1 VATIIIFI
9 LILGVLIFVHEM
21 GHFLAAV
28 RNGIKA
34 DEFGFGFPP
43 RIFGLFKDE
52 KSGKHKFVLGN
63 REVKSKNTV
72 YSLNWIPLGGFVKIK
87 GENGEGAS
95 ESDSFSAQP
104 AWTRIK
110 VLAAGVAM
118 NFFLAWILLSIVLM
132 IGAPQAID
140 DNADAPNAKVQIS
153 QIVPGAPAE
162 KMGLKIGDEIL
173 AARLSAGGAAGAERE
188 NWSEIKTA
196 GRMQTLTAKSKGRKI
211 ILKIKRGQETLEL
224 KGTPRIEYPEGQGP
238 LGISLART
246 AIVSYPW
253 YESIW
258 RGLLAVFDLTL
269 AIFIALGGII
279 RNLFLGEGMAMDI
292 AGPVGIAVMTKQAAA
307 LGLVY
312 VLQFAAIL
320 SVNLGIINGLPFPA
334 LDGGR
339 ILFILIEKIKGSRV
353 SQKVEQALHTAGFFL
368 LIALMV
374 VVTFRDFIR
383 FEIVDKIKGLF
394 G

>member
-1 VATIIIFI
+1 MATIIIFI

-21 GHFLAAV
+21 GHFLVAI

-43 RIFGLFKDE
+43 RICGFVKDE
-52 KSGKHKFVLGN
+52 ETGKYKFIWGGK
-63 REVKSKNTV
+63 EVKSKNTI

-87 GENGEGAS
+87 GESGENKS
-95 ESDSFSAQP
+95 EADSFAGRP

-162 KMGLKIGDEIL
+162 EMGLKIGDEIC
-173 AARLSAGGAAGAERE
+173 AAGVAGQEVRDK
-188 NWSEIKTA
+188 IKTTKEIQILA
-196 GRMQTLTAKSKGRKI
+196 SENKGREI

-224 KGTPRIEYPEGQGP
+224 KGAPRMKYPENQGP

-246 AIVSYPW
+246 AIVSYSW

-258 RGLLAVFDLTL
+258 RGLTAVFDLTL
-269 AIFIALGGII
+269 AIFAALGGII
-279 RNLFLGEGMAMDI
+279 KGLFSGGGVPADI
-292 AGPVGIAVMTKQAAA
+292 AGPVGIAVLTKQAAA

-312 VLQFAAIL
+312 ILQFTAIL
-320 SVNLGIINGLPFPA
+320 SINLGIINGLPFPA

-339 ILFILIEKIKGSRV
+339 ILFILIEKIKGSQV

-394 G
+394 

>member
-1 VATIIIFI
+1 MATIIIFI
-9 LILGVLIFVHEM
+9 LILGVLIFVHEA

-43 RIFGLFKDE
+43 RICGLFKDE
-52 KSGKHKFVLGN
+52 KSGKYRFVLGN
-63 REVKSKNTV
+63 REIKSKNTV

-162 KMGLKIGDEIL
+162 KMGLKIGDEIC
-173 AARLSAGGAAGAERE
+173 AAGVAGQEV
-188 NWSEIKTA
+188 WSEIKTTKEIQILA
-196 GRMQTLTAKSKGRKI
+196 SENKGREI
-211 ILKIKRGQETLEL
+211 ILKIRRGQETLEL
-224 KGTPRIEYPEGQGP
+224 RGTPRIEYPEGQGP

-246 AIVSYPW
+246 AIVNYPW

-279 RNLFLGEGMAMDI
+279 KNLFLGEGMAMDI

-383 FEIVDKIKGLF
+383 FEIVDKIRGLF